1 MIRVLLILVLFI
13 LLYFFVI
20 KYMYFRSTS
29 NLWCVKHDHSR
40 GRHCC
45 LGIGLSAPYFRDW
58 MHHMHCIYSFVLC
71 YRHDSILEHWAV
83 CDDSSEKNES
93 STTLTENGEKRNSE
107 RRPTTQSYYK
117 IESDLFDIQ
126 FNNDWPICH
135 SNDITQREIQLCS
148 KWTSLSVRY
157 SVIPSR
163 HQLLYRICQ
172 SIKNNCLELF
182 INVFA
187 CVFVL
192 LVLFFTKFIDCLI
205 PNWTTVT
212 IEAILS

>member
-1 MIRVLLILVLFI
+1 MLSPWFYIRALGCVWWLKREKWIIDHPHGKWRKEKPLT
-13 LLYFFVI
+13 VI
-20 KYMYFRSTS
+20 
-29 NLWCVKHDHSR
+29 
-40 GRHCC
+40 
-45 LGIGLSAPYFRDW
+45 
-58 MHHMHCIYSFVLC
+58 
-71 YRHDSILEHWAV
+71 
-83 CDDSSEKNES
+83 
-93 STTLTENGEKRNSE
+93 
-107 RRPTTQSYYK
+107 PTMQSYYK